1 MRQLTFI
8 AGAFGIGLTIW
19 MLGRFGLHDILRLI
33 AAGGWSIPAI
43 IIFHASQVCVSAQAW
58 RTLAGTGRAPLA
70 FMDFFALRCAREGI
84 NNLLPVA
91 QVGGEVITTRLMA
104 RRENMGIKRA
114 AAATIC
120 DLTIELLS
128 QVTFTLI
135 GLGVLFCLVNRSHV
149 TDELM
154 ESAGAA
160 VLLGMVFFGS
170 QYLGAVSLVEKLLVR
185 IAAHLG
191 WDGVDD
197 IRGLHAEIIALYRAH
212 ENSLRAGALQL
223 LGWSLGTFEVF
234 LVLKAM
240 GHPLSLADS
249 FVIESVGQA
258 AKSAGFAV
266 PGALGVSEGGYIIIG
281 GLFGLSP
288 QVGIALSLIKRLRE
302 IAWGL
307 PSLVAWQVM
316 EIRWIRPDPSTAGEA
331 HLPGQS

>member
-1 MRQLTFI
+1 MRQFTLI

-19 MLGRFGLHDILRLI
+19 MLGRFGLRDILWLI
-33 AAGGWSIPAI
+33 AAGGWSIPAVI
-43 IIFHASQVCVSAQAW
+43 VFHASQVCASAQAW
-58 RTLAGTGRAPLA
+58 RILAQTGRHPLG
-70 FMDFFALRCAREGI
+70 FRDFFALRCAREGI

-91 QVGGEVITTRLMA
+91 QVGGEVITTRLLA
-104 RRENMGIKRA
+104 RRDGLGIRRA
-114 AAATIC
+114 AASTIC

-135 GLGVLFCLVNRSHV
+135 GLGVLFCLVHRSHV

-154 ESAGAA
+154 ESALAA
-160 VLLGMVFFGS
+160 FLLGAVFLGS
-170 QYLGAVSLVEKLLVR
+170 QYLGAVSVVEKLLVR
-185 IAAHLG
+185 IAAHLAGTG
-191 WDGVDD
+191 WRTFVACTMKSW
-197 IRGLHAEIIALYRAH
+197 RFTARTRTRCAR
-212 ENSLRAGALQL
+212 GALQL

-234 LVLKAM
+234 LILDAM

-307 PSLVAWQVM
+307 PSLLAWQVM
-316 EIRWIRPDPSTAGEA
+316 EIRWIRPDPSSAKEI
-331 HLPGQS
+331 HLPGQP

>member
-1 MRQLTFI
+1 MRQLTFL
-8 AGAFGIGLTIW
+8 AGAFGVGLTVW
-19 MLGRFGLHDILRLI
+19 MLGRFGLHDILGLI

-43 IIFHASQVCVSAQAW
+43 IIFHVTQVCASAQAW
-58 RTLAGTGRAPLA
+58 RLLAQTGRPKLA
-70 FMDFFALRCAREGI
+70 FADFFALRCAREGI

-91 QVGGEVITTRLMA
+91 QVGGEVITTRLLA
-104 RRENMGIKRA
+104 RRDDTGIKQA
-114 AAATIC
+114 AASTIC

-160 VLLGMVFFGS
+160 LLLGAIFFGS
-170 QYLGAVSLVEKLLVR
+170 QYLGAIALVEKLLVR

-191 WDGVDD
+191 WDGIDD
-197 IRGLHAEIIALYRAH
+197 IRGLHAQILTLYRTR

-223 LGWSLGTFEVF
+223 LGWSLGMFEVF
-234 LVLKAM
+234 VVLAAM

-266 PGALGVSEGGYIIIG
+266 PGALGVSEGGYILIG
-281 GLFGLSP
+281 GLLGLSP
-288 QVGIALSLIKRLRE
+288 QEGIALSLIKRLRE

-316 EIRWIRPDPSTAGEA
+316 EMRWVRPNPAKDMR
-331 HLPGQS
+331 LPHQS

>member
-8 AGAFGIGLTIW
+8 AGAFGIGLAIW
-19 MLGRFGLHDILRLI
+19 MLARFGLHDILGLV

-43 IIFHASQVCVSAQAW
+43 IAFHATQVCASAQAW
-58 RTLAGTGRAPLA
+58 RLLAQTGRAPLPFA
-70 FMDFFALRCAREGI
+70 DFVALRCAREGI
-84 NNLLPVA
+84 NNLL
-91 QVGGEVITTRLMA
+91 A
-104 RRENMGIKRA
+104 RREGLGIRRA
-114 AAATIC
+114 AASTIC

-128 QVTFTLI
+128 QVTFTLL
-135 GLGVLFCLVNRSHV
+135 GLGLLFCLVNRSPV
-149 TDELM
+149 TDGLM

-160 VLLGMVFFGS
+160 LLLGAVFFGS
-170 QYLGAVSLVEKLLVR
+170 QYLGAVSVVERLLVR

-197 IRGLHAEIIALYRAH
+197 IRGLHDEILGLYRTR
-212 ENSLRAGALQL
+212 ENSLRAGSMQL
-223 LGWSLGTFEVF
+223 LGWSLGTIEVF
-234 LVLKAM
+234 LVLRAM

-288 QVGIALSLIKRLRE
+288 QAGIALSLIKRLRE

-316 EIRWIRPDPSTAGEA
+316 EMRWVRPNPAATKEI
-331 HLPGQS
+331 HMTGQP

>member
-19 MLGRFGLHDILRLI
+19 MLGRFGLHDILGLV

-43 IIFHASQVCVSAQAW
+43 IAFHATQVCASAQAW
-58 RTLAGTGRAPLA
+58 RLLAQTGRRRLS
-70 FMDFFALRCAREGI
+70 FTDFVALRCAREGI

-91 QVGGEVITTRLMA
+91 QVGGEVITTRLLA
-104 RRENMGIKRA
+104 RREGLGIRRA
-114 AAATIC
+114 AASTIC

-128 QVTFTLI
+128 QVTFTLM
-135 GLGVLFCLVNRSHV
+135 GLGLLFCLVNRSPI

-154 ESAGAA
+154 ESAGCA
-160 VLLGMVFFGS
+160 VALGAVFLGS
-170 QYLGAVSLVEKLLVR
+170 QYLGAISLVEKLLVR

-191 WDGVDD
+191 WDGVED
-197 IRGLHAEIIALYRAH
+197 IRGLHDEILTLYRTR
-212 ENSLRAGALQL
+212 ENSLRAGAMQL

-234 LVLKAM
+234 VILRAM
-240 GHPLSLADS
+240 GHPLPLSDS

-307 PSLVAWQVM
+307 PSLVAWQAM
-316 EIRWIRPDPSTAGEA
+316 EIRWVRPDPAAAKEI
-331 HLPGQS
+331 HMPGQP

>member
-1 MRQLTFI
+1 MRQFTLI

-19 MLGRFGLHDILRLI
+19 MLGRFGLHDILWLM
-33 AAGGWSIPAI
+33 AAGGWSIPVI
-43 IIFHASQVCVSAQAW
+43 ILFHTTQVCASAQAW
-58 RTLAGTGRAPLA
+58 RMLAQTGRARLG
-70 FMDFFALRCAREGI
+70 FGDFFALRCAREGI

-91 QVGGEVITTRLMA
+91 QVGGEVITTRLLA
-104 RRENMGIKRA
+104 RRHHVGLRRA

-135 GLGVLFCLVNRSHV
+135 GLGVLFCLVHRSAV

-154 ESAGAA
+154 ESALAA
-160 VLLGMVFFGS
+160 VALGAVFLGS
-170 QYLGAVSLVEKLLVR
+170 QYLGAVSVVEKLLVR

-191 WDGVDD
+191 WDGVED
-197 IRGLHAEIIALYRAH
+197 IRGLHQEILTLYRTH

-234 LVLKAM
+234 LVLDAM

-266 PGALGVSEGGYIIIG
+266 PGALGVSEGGYILIG

-307 PSLVAWQVM
+307 PSLLAWQVM
-316 EIRWIRPDPSTAGEA
+316 EMRWIRPEPA
-331 HLPGQS
+331 HAKEIHLSGRS

>member
-8 AGAFGIGLTIW
+8 AGAFGIGLAIW
-19 MLGRFGLHDILRLI
+19 MLARFGLHDILGLV

-43 IIFHASQVCVSAQAW
+43 IAFHATQVCASAQAW
-58 RTLAGTGRAPLA
+58 RLLAQTGRAPLPFA
-70 FMDFFALRCAREGI
+70 DFVALRCAREGI

-91 QVGGEVITTRLMA
+91 QVGGEVITTRLLA
-104 RRENMGIKRA
+104 RREGLGIRRA
-114 AAATIC
+114 AASTIC

-128 QVTFTLI
+128 QVTFTLL
-135 GLGVLFCLVNRSHV
+135 GLGLLFCLVNRSPV
-149 TDELM
+149 TDGLM

-160 VLLGMVFFGS
+160 LLLGAVFFGS
-170 QYLGAVSLVEKLLVR
+170 QYLGAVSVVERLLVR

-197 IRGLHAEIIALYRAH
+197 IRGLHDEILGLYRTR
-212 ENSLRAGALQL
+212 ENSLRAGSMQL
-223 LGWSLGTFEVF
+223 LGWSLGTIEVF
-234 LVLKAM
+234 LVLRAM

-288 QVGIALSLIKRLRE
+288 QAGIALSLIKRLRE

-316 EIRWIRPDPSTAGEA
+316 EMRWVRPNPAATKEI
-331 HLPGQS
+331 HMTGQP

>member
-1 MRQLTFI
+1 MRQFTLI

-19 MLGRFGLHDILRLI
+19 MLGRFGLRDILWLI
-33 AAGGWSIPAI
+33 AAGGWSIPAV
-43 IIFHASQVCVSAQAW
+43 IIFHASQVCASAQAW
-58 RTLAGTGRAPLA
+58 RILAQTGRHPLG

-91 QVGGEVITTRLMA
+91 QVGGEVITTRLLA
-104 RRENMGIKRA
+104 RRDGLGIRRA
-114 AAATIC
+114 AASTIC

-135 GLGVLFCLVNRSHV
+135 GLGVLFCLVRRSHV

-154 ESAGAA
+154 ESALAAFGLGA
-160 VLLGMVFFGS
+160 VFFGS
-170 QYLGAVSLVEKLLVR
+170 QYLGAVSVVEKLLVR

-191 WDGVDD
+191 WDGVED
-197 IRGLHAEIIALYRAH
+197 IRGLHHEILGLYRTH

-234 LVLKAM
+234 LILDAM

-307 PSLVAWQVM
+307 PSLLAWQVM
-316 EIRWIRPDPSTAGEA
+316 EMRWIRPDPSTAKEI
-331 HLPGQS
+331 HLPGQP